1 MFHQNTTTGC
11 PGTGIYCYCYC
22 CCTVVFTLNYH
33 SFCWFEV
40 FLTTFNFDHRKDN
53 LKQHSEKT
61 SETCSDSSVNS
72 LNSGKHQVK
81 QCFCTC
87 IFALHLCSACFFPL
101 HFCFAFFLHL
111 HFCFAFFLHLH
122 FCFAFFSVCS
132 SILGHIDL

>member
-87 IFALHLCSACFFPL
+87 IFALHLCSACFFSPAFLLCIFFAPAFLLCIFFTPAFLLCIFFCMLL
-101 HFCFAFFLHL
+101 HFGTH
-111 HFCFAFFLHLH
+111 
-122 FCFAFFSVCS
+122 
-132 SILGHIDL
+132 